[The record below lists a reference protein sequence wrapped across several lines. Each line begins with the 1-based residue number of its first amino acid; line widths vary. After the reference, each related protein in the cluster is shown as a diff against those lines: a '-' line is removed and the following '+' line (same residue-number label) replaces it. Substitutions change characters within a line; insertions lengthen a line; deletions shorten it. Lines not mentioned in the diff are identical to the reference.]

1 MPAPSPSPAVGAS
14 RLWCLLAGAGLL
26 LGGVVGFG
34 YESSFATGERLVAD
48 RIAGIFDTNGWHN
61 LIHLAIGLL
70 ALTAAG
76 RAPRGAAVLLGA
88 LLTVLGI
95 WGLAV
100 TDHGAGTLLDTVP
113 VGSEVNLLHL
123 LTGLA
128 GIGAALLDRPPD
140 LGRLRRVGQRSTWT
154 GRARPGRPD
163 RPGREPA

>member
-1 MPAPSPSPAVGAS
+1 LV
-14 RLWCLLAGAGLL
+14 

-61 LIHLAIGLL
+61 LIHLAIGLFAL
-70 ALTAAG
+70 AAAS
-76 RAPRGAAVLLGA
+76 RTPRQAAVVLGA
-88 LLTVLGI
+88 LLTLLGA
-95 WGLAV
+95 WGVAV
-100 TDHGAGTLLDTVP
+100 TDHGAGSLLDTVP

-140 LGRLRRVGQRSTWT
+140 LGRLRGVGQRSSRIGP
-154 GRARPGRPD
+154 GRRRPD
-163 RPGREPA
+163 RPRRI